1 MKDLDEII
9 KRNAER
15 RELDRM
21 EQQDTEGLADAVRE
35 RTSARPPEDR
45 QRQAEDDELR
55 ERLKRIG
62 AL

>member
-1 MKDLDEII
+1 MKDLDEVI

-21 EQQDTEGLADAVRE
+21 EQQDTEGIADAVRE

-62 AL
+62 RL

>member
-1 MKDLDEII
+1 MKDLDDVIR
-9 KRNAER
+9 RNAER

-21 EQQDTEGLADAVRE
+21 EREDADGLADAVRE

-62 AL
+62 RL